1 MNTASANET
10 RRLGVELGRTLKAGD
25 VVGLVGDLGA
35 GKTVF
40 THGLV
45 EGAGAEGFVA
55 SPTFVM
61 MRVYPGPVPVRH
73 FDLYRAEPPVNLEA
87 LGFFD
92 GADRSI
98 SVIEWADRAPVPG
111 AIRVTFAI
119 AGETAR
125 SINVEKS

>member
-1 MNTASANET
+1 MNTDSANET
-10 RRLGVELGRTLKAGD
+10 RRLGAQLGRTLKAGD
-25 VVGLVGDLGA
+25 VVALVGDLGA

-45 EGAGAEGFVA
+45 EGAGAEAFVA

-61 MRVYPGPVPVRH
+61 MRLYPGPVPVRH
-73 FDLYRAEPPVNLEA
+73 FDLYRAEPPVDLEA
-87 LGFFD
+87 LGFYD
-92 GADRSI
+92 EADRTI

-111 AIRVTFAI
+111 AIKVSFTI

-125 SINVEKS
+125 SICVERP